1 MNRSGTALLIKL
13 RHCFNK
19 RNGEEQ
25 DSENTAT
32 YIFLVIMAIT
42 KPDYQ

>member
-1 MNRSGTALLIKL
+1 MYRSGTALLIKL

-19 RNGEEQ
+19 HNGKEQ
-25 DSENTAT
+25 NSGNNAKL
-32 YIFLVIMAIT
+32 ILVIIAIT